1 MDRLGILPS
10 SSLGPSEWAAR
21 RAGEAGESLRQP
33 GPALSL
39 MSGSGDVSHSPGA
52 SPRPTF
58 TVSKGCPRTKPRAP
72 VVTRRCYE

>member
-1 MDRLGILPS
+1 MGRLGILPS
-10 SSLGPSEWAAR
+10 SSLGPSERAAR

-33 GPALSL
+33 GPAFSL
-39 MSGSGDVSHSPGA
+39 MSGSGDVFHSAGA

-58 TVSKGCPRTKPRAP
+58 TVSKRCPRTKPRAP